1 MNKYEAMYIV
11 NPNVADDARAALVE
25 RFSGIVTNGGG
36 NVEKID
42 DWGKRKLAYEIEDLT
57 EGHYILMTFQS
68 SPELPRELER
78 NFKINENI
86 MRFLVIRKDA

>member
-42 DWGKRKLAYEIEDLT
+42 DWGKRKLAYEIDDLT
-57 EGHYILMTFQS
+57 EGHYILMHFESATSKSAKMSCGSWSFA
-68 SPELPRELER
+68 RKR
-78 NFKINENI
+78 NKSKW
-86 MRFLVIRKDA
+86 R

>member
-42 DWGKRKLAYEIEDLT
+42 DWGKRKLAPT
-57 EGHYILMTFQS
+57 RSTT
-68 SPELPRELER
+68 
-78 NFKINENI
+78 
-86 MRFLVIRKDA
+86 